1 MDKIIATIIGGIA
14 IFIGFVILVLVI
26 GLLVSF
32 PVMWLWNGCLVGLVA
47 GITPI
52 TSVWQ
57 SWGLLILCAFLFKS
71 SRTGK

>member
-1 MDKIIATIIGGIA
+1 MIPGWLLLIAG
-14 IFIGFVILVLVI
+14 
-26 GLLVSF
+26 
-32 PVMWLWNGCLVGLVA
+32 VGLVA